1 MPAERV
7 AKADRGTVVIVKDD
21 HHIADLVDLW
31 LRNAGF
37 RVLQAA
43 EARRG
48 IFAFQRRLADSGSS
62 CLQGFPDPERH
73 FCHTP
78 VAQMTACY
86 GLRASTPITE
96 YSLIPSWLARRPEER
111 RSAIRRLGPELP
123 N

>member
-1 MPAERV
+1 VPAERV

-62 CLQGFPDPERH
+62 CLQGFPAPVRH
-73 FCHTP
+73 
-78 VAQMTACY
+78 V
-86 GLRASTPITE
+86 RASLLKEI
-96 YSLIPSWLARRPEER
+96 ARALCGTRE
-111 RSAIRRLGPELP
+111 SA
-123 N
+123 